1 MTGGLVGL
9 LALGGRRRRLVASLA
24 VAGCAGMAAG
34 PAAAG
39 TISLSGNDGQGC
51 LLLAGLNGENEE
63 PRTPAGRDF
72 DYPYYVGP
80 SQPPNFWVL
89 AVEPFTTGLTYPD
102 PLHPTG
108 PGTLESVTGF
118 VDGINPDADF
128 SSFDIGTVDYDDL
141 LLTDPARFPLN
152 EFPIEFTLDATS
164 VSGTGLTFEDGTL
177 TSIDFVADVTLGSL
191 ALGGSFSGPDY
202 FGTLTF
208 AGGAF
213 AFDIDGIADVL
224 PFAQNV
230 RVFVNRSGTVAAVP
244 EPQLAALVALAG
256 FVGLTR
262 AGRRRA

>member
-1 MTGGLVGL
+1 LSPLGRAERRERGAANAGRKGLRLSL
-9 LALGGRRRRLVASLA
+9 LRRALPAAEILGAGGRALH
-24 VAGCAGMAAG
+24 
-34 PAAAG
+34 
-39 TISLSGNDGQGC
+39 DG
-51 LLLAGLNGENEE
+51 A
-63 PRTPAGRDF
+63 
-72 DYPYYVGP
+72 
-80 SQPPNFWVL
+80 
-89 AVEPFTTGLTYPD
+89 TYPD

-128 SSFDIGTVDYDDL
+128 SSFDIGTVGYDDL
-141 LLTDPARFPLN
+141 LLTGTGVETIDPSGFSLALDASDFDPDPARFPLN

-191 ALGGSFSGPDY
+191 ALRGSFSGPDY

-224 PFAQNV
+224 SFAQNV

-244 EPQLAALVALAG
+244 ELQLAALVALAG

-262 AGRRRA
+262 PGRRRA